1 MAICKNAFVAGDAWF
16 SLITAKAIL
25 RLTGGLRGFTISG
38 CGCRGIYCTKSAG
51 AVIVGTLFLNELLS
65 TVTFIGGIL
74 IFGEYL
80 LRIKNNI
87 KIGQIRGLF

>member
-1 MAICKNAFVAGDAWF
+1 MAAG
-16 SLITAKAIL
+16 
-25 RLTGGLRGFTISG
+25 
-38 CGCRGIYCTKSAG
+38 AG
-51 AVIVGTLFLNELLS
+51 VFIALNPLSAVIVGTLFLNELLS

-80 LRIKNNI
+80 LRIKNKL

>member
-1 MAICKNAFVAGDAWF
+1 MAAGARVF
-16 SLITAKAIL
+16 IALNPLS
-25 RLTGGLRGFTISG
+25 
-38 CGCRGIYCTKSAG
+38 
-51 AVIVGTLFLNELLS
+51 AVIVETLFLNELLS